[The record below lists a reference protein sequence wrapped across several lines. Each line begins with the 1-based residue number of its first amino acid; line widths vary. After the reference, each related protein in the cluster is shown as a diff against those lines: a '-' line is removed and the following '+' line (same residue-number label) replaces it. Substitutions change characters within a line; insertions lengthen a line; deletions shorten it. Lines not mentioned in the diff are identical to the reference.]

1 MRERE
6 TDYNVGF
13 TMRIFLTG
21 ATGYIGSAVL
31 EALLRGGHSVT
42 ALVRDPERAE
52 RLRLRGI
59 HAVVGDLSEPSSY
72 ASAAETCDGIIHT
85 AFEDSK
91 RGPAVD
97 RRAIDSLLGAAIRH
111 AAKGQPVSLVY
122 TSNVWVIGN
131 TAGAAKEDAPLRPTP
146 LVAWRPE
153 HEKIVLD
160 AGRGRTLRT
169 AVIRSGIVYGGA
181 RGIIGDLLKDAA
193 NGLLRVIGDG
203 RNRWACVYDRDLAD
217 LYVRVA
223 SSPEASGIYHANDE
237 ADERVGDI
245 VEAVARHAKMQP
257 DVRHVPIEEA
267 RAKMGP
273 YADALALNQI
283 VRSPRARALGWTPTL
298 HSVAGN
304 VARLLEEFR
313 TAREA
318 A

>member
-1 MRERE
+1 
-6 TDYNVGF
+6 
-13 TMRIFLTG
+13 MRIFLTG

-31 EALLRGGHSVT
+31 DALLRGGHAVT
-42 ALVRDPERAE
+42 ALVRDPEKAE
-52 RLRLRGI
+52 RMTMRGVQP
-59 HAVVGDLSEPSSY
+59 VVGDLAEPSSY
-72 ASAAETCDGIIHT
+72 APAAEACDSIIHT
-85 AFEDSK
+85 AFENSK

-97 RRAIDSLLGAAIRH
+97 RKAIEALLGSAIRH
-111 AAKGQPVSLVY
+111 ASKGQGLSFVY
-122 TSNVWVIGN
+122 TSHVWVLGN
-131 TAGAAKEDAPLRPTP
+131 TAGAANEDAPVRPTP

-153 HEKIVLD
+153 HEQLVLD
-160 AGRGRTLRT
+160 AGRGRMLRT
-169 AVIRSGIVYGGA
+169 AVVRPGIVYGGA
-181 RGIIGDLLKDAA
+181 RGIVGDLLKNAA

-203 RNRWACVYDRDLAD
+203 RNRWACVYERDLAD

-223 SSPEASGIYHANDE
+223 TLPQALGIYHANDE
-237 ADERVGDI
+237 ADERVGEI
-245 VEAVARHAKMQP
+245 VEALAQHAKMRP

-283 VRSPRARALGWTPTL
+283 VRSARARALGWTPTL